1 MQLITERLVKT
12 FQDIHLAIS
21 QEVDK
26 MQMPDK
32 KNRMEMVERGK
43 QVGMQGIS
51 QGKQKEKEDMVM
63 ERSKIEDDQ
72 QTDK

>member
-26 MQMPDK
+26 MQVPITDK
-32 KNRMEMVERGK
+32 K
-43 QVGMQGIS
+43 
-51 QGKQKEKEDMVM
+51 
-63 ERSKIEDDQ
+63 
-72 QTDK
+72 